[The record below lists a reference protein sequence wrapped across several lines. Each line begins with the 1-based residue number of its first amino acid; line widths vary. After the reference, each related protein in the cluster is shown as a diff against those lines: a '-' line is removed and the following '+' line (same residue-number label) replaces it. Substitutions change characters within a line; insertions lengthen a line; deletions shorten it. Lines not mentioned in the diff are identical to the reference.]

1 MNERSFNMIEK
12 IPLKWCHL
20 QFEIAPKDT
29 MSISLY
35 PAMTIR
41 GGLGYAMKEQLHQH
55 HLYEKLFVEHQ
66 GERVNGQYIAYN
78 RPMIIRTGINHQ
90 KIYRKHETYKFDMI
104 LFGDV
109 IDAYKEIIMAM
120 VLFGRAGIGKDQSPF
135 YIKRITMMR
144 PPFYKVICDN
154 GEWVSQ
160 IESTTWSQVE
170 GAITSFPEK
179 IKLDFKTP
187 LRLKV
192 NGAYQQDVPFTCLVE
207 NIARRVKS
215 ILHYHQGITLPTTFV
230 EEMTQKAMEVEEVY
244 RRFSRKS
251 YKRYSTR
258 QEKTVYLDGIEG
270 FSIVK
275 GAAIQELFPLLYV
288 GQFLHVGKQSMFGLG
303 QYDLFQYE

>member
-1 MNERSFNMIEK
+1 MMLET
-12 IPLKWCHL
+12 IPLQWCQL
-20 QFEIAPKDT
+20 QFEIAPTEK
-29 MSISLY
+29 MSIPLY

-41 GGLGYAMKEQLHQH
+41 GGLGYAMKEQLNHQ
-55 HLYEKLFVEHQ
+55 HLYEQLFEEQ
-66 GERVNGQYIAYN
+66 EGERIEGRYIAYN
-78 RPMIIRTGINHQ
+78 RPMIIRTGINRQ
-90 KIYRKHETYKFDMI
+90 KVYYKEDSYRFEMI
-104 LFGDV
+104 LFGPL
-109 IDAYKEIIMAM
+109 IQAYQEIILSMES
-120 VLFGRAGIGKDQSPF
+120 FGSAGIGKDKAPF
-135 YIKRITMMR
+135 YVKR
-144 PPFYKVICDN
+144 VIAKTPGMNKIIYDD
-154 GEWVSQ
+154 GEWIGQLAPFTWPQ
-160 IESTTWSQVE
+160 ISTVFSK
-170 GAITSFPEK
+170 FPTK

-215 ILHYHQGITLPTTFV
+215 ILHYHQGVTLPTTFV

-275 GAAIQELFPLLYV
+275 GAALQELFPLLYI